1 MMMSFLLPGCSK
13 TDNTLEQINQLRNS
27 VLSAN
32 RCSFSSEITA
42 DYGDEIYSFTVN
54 CSADSDGNMTFEVIE
69 PTEIKGITGRFGD
82 NYSDITFDGHV
93 LAFPRL
99 SDGLVTPVS
108 APWIFMKALR
118 SGYIFGCANDEG
130 QSQYL
135 INDTYEDD
143 PLELSL
149 WLNESD
155 LPVAAEIS
163 WQGRRML
170 TLEIKDFIIL

>member
-1 MMMSFLLPGCSK
+1 MINVMLSGCSK
-13 TDNTLEQINQLRNS
+13 TVDTLEQINRLRDS
-27 VLSAN
+27 IILAN
-32 RCSFSSEITA
+32 GCSFSSEITA
-42 DYGDEIYSFTVN
+42 DYGDETYSFTVKAI
-54 CSADSDGNMTFEVIE
+54 ADSDGNMNFEVIE
-69 PTEIKGITGRFGD
+69 PVEIKGITGRFGD
-82 NYSDITFDGHV
+82 DYSDITFDGYV

-118 SGYIFGCANDEG
+118 SGYIYGCTNNEE

-149 WLNESD
+149 WLDESNI
-155 LPVAAEIS
+155 PIAAEIV
-163 WQGRRML
+163 WQGRRVL
-170 TLEIKDFIIL
+170 TLEIKDFVIL